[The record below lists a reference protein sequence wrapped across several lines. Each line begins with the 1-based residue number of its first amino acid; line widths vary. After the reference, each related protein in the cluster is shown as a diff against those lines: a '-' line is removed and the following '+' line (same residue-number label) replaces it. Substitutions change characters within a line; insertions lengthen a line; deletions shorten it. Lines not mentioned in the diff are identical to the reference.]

1 MFVFAVLDRWVR
13 ILDMHLSARA
23 RLDHRQ
29 TFFFHCEF
37 RRGRCIN
44 CKTKISVYK
53 EQIFAKLYLLW
64 YLMACRHGL
73 NSVNL
78 LRWEPSSSRTKFSS
92 GGQMFTQ
99 TFREALENQCGGD
112 ISKLSFLLKCECI
125 WNLPMRDG
133 GKNRNYCRFPLQVTN
148 GSWSQR
154 RLQGALN

>member
-13 ILDMHLSARA
+13 ILDIHLSARA
-23 RLDHRQ
+23 GLDHRQ

-73 NSVNL
+73 NNVNL
-78 LRWEPSSSRTKFSS
+78 FRWEPSSSRTKFSS

-99 TFREALENQCGGD
+99 TFREALERVSAVG
-112 ISKLSFLLKCECI
+112 IFLSFLSY
-125 WNLPMRDG
+125 WNANAFEICQWGMGVRTVIIAGFLCRWLTVLEANAD
-133 GKNRNYCRFPLQVTN
+133 NRVH
-148 GSWSQR
+148 
-154 RLQGALN
+154 